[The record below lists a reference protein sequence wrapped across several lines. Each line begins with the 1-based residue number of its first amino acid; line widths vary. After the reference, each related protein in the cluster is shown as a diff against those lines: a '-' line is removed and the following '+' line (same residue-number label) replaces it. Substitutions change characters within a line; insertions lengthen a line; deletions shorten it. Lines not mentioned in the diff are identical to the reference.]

1 MKSAWFSGHLGRRSE
16 QRVLHPGEWAATPP
30 GKPRVLIENGDR
42 ADLWAHA
49 GILRDAGYE
58 VAVCQGP
65 SIPTERASWF
75 DRRRGSGASDPQ
87 PFDRMVCPLVVAGRC
102 SLVDG
107 ADVVVSTTD
116 LTEGREVLS
125 ALSVQPLLGLVVEGT
140 TSALERDADVIGS
153 ATPIALPVTEQ
164 RLLAAVESALASRA
178 EA

>member
-1 MKSAWFSGHLGRRSE
+1 MKSAWFSSRLGRRAE
-16 QRVLHPGEWAATPP
+16 QKLIHPGEWPVTPA
-30 GKPRVLIENGDR
+30 GKPRVLIENGDG
-42 ADLWAHA
+42 ADLGAHA

-58 VAVCQGP
+58 VAVCHGP

-75 DRRRGSGASDPQ
+75 DRRRGAGAPEPQ

-116 LTEGREVLS
+116 LTEGREVLA
-125 ALSVQPLLGLVVEGT
+125 ALSTQPLLGLVVEGT
-140 TSALERDADVIGS
+140 TSALDRDADVIGS
-153 ATPIALPVTEQ
+153 ATPLALPVTEQ
-164 RLLAAVESALASRA
+164 RLLTAVESALAARA